1 MKAELTGNNGPLTVE
16 RSQTETSFYSNHTSQ
31 LPSVN
36 CQLLNTYIIV
46 TVNNTFLLV
55 HQQHAHE
62 RILFER
68 FSNNMQLKQAV
79 TQQTL
84 FPVTLELSP
93 QDAAL
98 LHELLPDLH
107 LLGYK
112 IELFGK
118 DSFIIQGAPADV
130 INGNEKH
137 TIELLIEQFKHF
149 SNELKFSKRDKLI
162 HCMARQQAIKAG
174 QALSN
179 EEMKVLVEELFQCNT
194 PSVTPNGNPV
204 FAAFDDEQLI
214 KMFGK

>member
-1 MKAELTGNNGPLTVE
+1 ML
-16 RSQTETSFYSNHTSQ
+16 
-31 LPSVN
+31 
-36 CQLLNTYIIV
+36 I
-46 TVNNTFLLV
+46 

-62 RILFER
+62 RILFEQY
-68 FSNNMQLKQAV
+68 SNAIQFKHAV

-93 QDAAL
+93 PDAAL
-98 LHELLPDLH
+98 LHELLPDLQ

-118 DSFIIQGAPADV
+118 DSFIIQGTPADV
-130 INGNEKH
+130 LHGNEKH

-149 SNELKFSKRDKLI
+149 SNELKFSKREKLI

-174 QALSN
+174 QTLSDK
-179 EEMKVLVEELFQCNT
+179 EMKVLTEELFQCST
-194 PSVTPNGNPV
+194 PSITPNGSPV
-204 FAAFDDEQLI
+204 FVEFNDEQLL